1 MRTLR
6 ITAVAGSVLLWFA
19 IPSFGQTNLMA
30 SLSRPATGIGS
41 SGTWT
46 ANAIAA
52 ITLIN
57 NSSKPADKNNTLF
70 ADGHFRNSSDN
81 SQGTGK
87 PGKPHDPPQ
96 NPHDPHGGSVS
107 AAEGGAATNYLI
119 LAGIACCAAIF
130 LKRKQWDGRDQA

>member
-1 MRTLR
+1 MKALR

-19 IPSFGQTNLMA
+19 IPSFGQTNLIA

-46 ANAIAA
+46 ANSIAS

-57 NSSKPADKNNTLF
+57 NSSKLADKNNTLF
-70 ADGHFRNSSDN
+70 ADGHFRNSSD
-81 SQGTGK
+81 SQGNGK

-96 NPHDPHGGSVS
+96 PPHDPHGGSVS